1 MGTHRRFSP
10 EFKLRM
16 VMEVVTGAKRP
27 SEVCREHKLKDSQ
40 LLKWRKQF
48 ADNAVQV
55 FEKPDRSGEKARIAE
70 LERTVDRQALE
81 NEILKSYIAAGGQ
94 RREWERVIRLCRE
107 YPTATVCRGLGIPRS
122 SLYYQVQKHGEAT
135 VNDPAE
141 SEPAED
147 GDA

>member
-48 ADNAVQV
+48 ADNAIQI
-55 FEKPDRSGEKARIAE
+55 FERPDRSGEKARIAE
-70 LERTVDRQALE
+70 LERSVGRLAVE
-81 NEILKSYIAAGGQ
+81 NEILKKASA
-94 RREWERVIRLCRE
+94 LM
-107 YPTATVCRGLGIPRS
+107 GIDR
-122 SLYYQVQKHGEAT
+122 
-135 VNDPAE
+135 
-141 SEPAED
+141 
-147 GDA
+147 DAST

>member
-48 ADNAVQV
+48 ADNAIQV
-55 FEKPDRSGEKARIAE
+55 FERPDRSGEKARIAE
-70 LERTVDRQALE
+70 LERSVGRLAVE
-81 NEILKSYIAAGGQ
+81 NEILKKASA
-94 RREWERVIRLCRE
+94 LM
-107 YPTATVCRGLGIPRS
+107 GIDR
-122 SLYYQVQKHGEAT
+122 
-135 VNDPAE
+135 
-141 SEPAED
+141 D
-147 GDA
+147 GTTS